1 MPFAIPA
8 VDRPGA
14 LELRVPVRPT
24 NLDCLAGE
32 AAQIK
37 VGGPLPDEDDQPSGS
52 LPIVEANASRRPRR
66 STGRDPHRSEGV
78 FERVEIRRRRAALG
92 SWIT

>member
-14 LELRVPVRPT
+14 LELRLQVRPAR
-24 NLDCLAGE
+24 LDCLAGE

-52 LPIVEANASRRPRR
+52 LPIVEAD
-66 STGRDPHRSEGV
+66 G
-78 FERVEIRRRRAALG
+78 
-92 SWIT
+92 